1 MKRYDAIVVGAGHA
15 GCEAALALARTGH
28 ETLLV
33 TMQLD
38 AIARMSCNPAVG
50 GLAKGQIVR
59 ELDALGGEMAWTT
72 DNAGL
77 QFRMLNRSRGPAVW
91 SPRAQCDKQAY
102 HMLMK
107 SVLEKQKGLE
117 LLQAEAVKILAG
129 NGSAEGIETRSGT
142 KIFAGAVILTT
153 GTFLNG
159 LIHVGLKNYPGGR
172 AGEPP
177 ADGISGSLR
186 GLGFEVK
193 RLKTGT
199 PPRINSQSVDFSKTT
214 PEPGDEP
221 PVPFSHFTDPEV
233 FRRTKK
239 QLPCYLTYTNETT
252 HELIRGNLDRS
263 PLYSGVIKS
272 IGPRYCPSIE
282 DKVVRFPERVR
293 HQVFLE
299 PEGFNTSELYVN
311 GISTS
316 LPEDVQEGIVRSIA
330 GLENA
335 VITRYGYAIEY
346 DYCPPTQLKPTL
358 ESKTLENLY
367 FAGQINGTTGYEEAA
382 AQGFMAGVN
391 AGLKLSKED
400 PFVLGRDSSYI
411 GVLIDD
417 LVTKGV
423 DEPYRMF
430 TSRAEYR
437 LLLRFDNA
445 DLRLMDTGRALGLIP
460 EKMYS
465 KFERYRETVSAL
477 VSGSGEPAPRPE
489 DLSPWTLEQAVSEAE
504 IEKKYSGYIRRQKAN
519 VGKQKKMETKRIPA
533 GFDFDAIEGL
543 PPEAKQKFKKIL
555 PETAGQ
561 ASRIPGITPA
571 DVALLLIHIERF
583 KNARAGMAGAD
594 GAGQK

>member
-1 MKRYDAIVVGAGHA
+1 MKKYSAIIVGAGHA
-15 GCEAALALARTGH
+15 GCEAALSLARMGFK
-28 ETLLV
+28 TLLV
-33 TMQLD
+33 TMHLD

-59 ELDALGGEMAWTT
+59 ELDALGGEMAWIT

-107 SVLEKQKGLE
+107 SALEKQKGLE
-117 LLQAEAVKILAG
+117 LLQAEAVKILSE
-129 NGSAEGIETRSGT
+129 NGAAVGIETKSGT
-142 KIFAGAVILTT
+142 KIFSDAVVLTT

-159 LIHVGLKNYPGGR
+159 LIHIGLKNFPGGR
-172 AGEPP
+172 AGELPS
-177 ADGISGSLR
+177 AGISGSL
-186 GLGFEVK
+186 GELGFEVK
-193 RLKTGT
+193 RMKTGT
-199 PPRINSQSVDFSKTT
+199 PPRISSLSVDLSKTAIQ
-214 PEPGDEP
+214 PGDEP
-221 PVPFSHFTDPEV
+221 PVPFSHFTDIET
-233 FRRTKK
+233 FRKTKK
-239 QLPCYLTYTNETT
+239 QLPCYLTYTNEGT
-252 HELIRGNLDRS
+252 HELIRKNLDRS
-263 PLYSGVIKS
+263 PLYSGVITG

-282 DKVVRFPERVR
+282 DKVVRFPERIR

-299 PEGFNTSELYVN
+299 PEGYNTTELYVN

-316 LPEDVQEGIVRSIA
+316 LPEDVQQGIVSSIA

-335 VITRYGYAIEY
+335 AIMRYGYAIEY

-358 ESKTLENLY
+358 ESKNVANLY
-367 FAGQINGTTGYEEAA
+367 LAGQINGTTGYEEAA

-391 AGLKLSKED
+391 AALKLSGEP
-400 PFVLGRDSSYI
+400 PFVLERDSSYI

-445 DLRLMDTGRALGLIP
+445 DLRLMDTGRSLGLIS
-460 EKMYS
+460 EKMY
-465 KFERYRETVSAL
+465 ERFQKYRSAAAAL
-477 VSGSGEPAPRPE
+477 IAGKTEALPAPE
-489 DLSPWTLEQAVSEAE
+489 ELAPWTAEQIELEAA
-504 IEKKYSGYIRRQKAN
+504 IEKKYSGYILRQKAN
-519 VGKQKKMETKRIPA
+519 VNKQKKMESKRIPA
-533 GFDFDAIEGL
+533 GFDFASIPGL
-543 PPEAKQKFKKIL
+543 PTEAKQKFKKIA
-555 PETAGQ
+555 PETVGQ

-571 DVALLLIHIERF
+571 DTALLSIYVERL
-583 KNARAGMAGAD
+583 KNNNTGVKG
-594 GAGQK
+594 KP